1 MLALL
6 GLGIVLVLLFSIMTR
21 RMSPLVALIAVPFA
35 GALLGGF
42 APAATSAFVMEG
54 LRAVVPA
61 AAMLMFAVL
70 FFGIVSDAGMLD
82 PIIDHVIKVMGAS
95 PPRITTCTAALT
107 YLVYLDASGAVT
119 FMLLIPA
126 LLPLYDRLGMER
138 RVLACVLAMG
148 VGISF
153 LPWTGTMVRSAAVL
167 QIPATTLF
175 MPMAPVQ
182 IVGIACI
189 LFLAYLLGKK
199 EAKRLGLSG
208 KLSDISI
215 SPRALSEEQLALR
228 RPRMFWPNILVTL
241 TVIACMLLNW
251 LDAAVAFMLGMAAAL
266 VMNYPDVDMQRRR
279 VDAHAR
285 PAVMMASILLGAVV
299 FVGIMKG
306 TGMIQAMALAVVEN
320 MPQGMGRHIPFM
332 LGICGVPLSLFFDP
346 DSFYFGI
353 VPVLAEVYKTL
364 GGNPAH
370 IAQAAVLG
378 VHTVGFPV
386 SPLTPSTFLLVG
398 MCSLELGDHQRFT
411 IPFLWCCSIV
421 MVITAAL
428 LGVIPW

>member
-1 MLALL
+1 
-6 GLGIVLVLLFSIMTR
+6 
-21 RMSPLVALIAVPFA
+21 
-35 GALLGGF
+35 
-42 APAATSAFVMEG
+42 
-54 LRAVVPA
+54 
-61 AAMLMFAVL
+61 
-70 FFGIVSDAGMLD
+70 MLD
-82 PIIDHVIKVMGAS
+82 PIINHVIKIMGAS
-95 PPRITTCTAALT
+95 PQRITTCTAALT
-107 YLVYLDASGAVT
+107 YIVYLDASGAVT
-119 FMLLIPA
+119 FMMLIPA
-126 LLPLYDRLGMER
+126 LLPLYDRLGMDR
-138 RVLACVLAMG
+138 RILACVLAMG

-153 LPWTGTMVRSAAVL
+153 LPWTGTMVRSAAAL
-167 QIPATTLF
+167 QVPAITLF
-175 MPMAPVQ
+175 MPMIPVQ

-199 EAKRLGLSG
+199 EAKRLA
-208 KLSDISI
+208 ISI
-215 SPRALSEEQLALR
+215 NDNAISIPPRELSEEQLALR
-228 RPRMFWPNILVTL
+228 RPHMFWANILITL

-266 VMNYPDVDMQRRR
+266 IMNYPDVAMQRRR

-285 PAVMMASILLGAVV
+285 PAVMMASILLGAGV

-306 TGMIQAMALAVVEN
+306 TGTIQAMALAAVEN
-320 MPQGMGRHIPFM
+320 IPQDMIRHIPFV

-346 DSFYFGI
+346 DSFYFGV

-364 GGNPAH
+364 GGNPCH

-411 IPFLWCCSIV
+411 IPFLWCSSIV
-421 MVITAAL
+421 MVIAAAL
-428 LGVIPW
+428 FGVIPW

>member
-1 MLALL
+1 
-6 GLGIVLVLLFSIMTR
+6 
-21 RMSPLVALIAVPFA
+21 
-35 GALLGGF
+35 
-42 APAATSAFVMEG
+42 MEG

-82 PIIDHVIKVMGAS
+82 PIISRVINFMGGS

-107 YLVYLDASGAVT
+107 YIVYLDASGAVT

-167 QIPATTLF
+167 QVPATTLF
-175 MPMAPVQ
+175 MPMIPVQ
-182 IVGIACI
+182 LTGIAFM
-189 LFLAYLLGKK
+189 LFLAYLLGKR
-199 EAKRLGLSG
+199 EAKRLGLDSSG
-208 KLSDISI
+208 NGISI
-215 SPRALSEEQLALR
+215 APRELSEEQLALR
-228 RPRMFWPNILVTL
+228 RPRMFWPNIFITL

-251 LDAAVAFMLGMAAAL
+251 LDAAVSFMLGMAAAL
-266 VMNYPDVDMQRRR
+266 VVNYPDVDMQRRR

-285 PAVMMASILLGAVV
+285 PALMMASILLGAGV

-306 TGMIQAMALAVVEN
+306 TGMIQAMALAAVESI
-320 MPQGMGRHIPFM
+320 PQGMGRHIPLV
-332 LGICGVPLSLFFDP
+332 LGLCSVPLSLFFDP

-353 VPVLAEVYKTL
+353 VPVLAEVYKAL
-364 GGNPAH
+364 GGNPFH
-370 IAQAAVLG
+370 IAQAAMLG
-378 VHTVGFPV
+378 VHTVGFPI

-411 IPFLWCCSIV
+411 LPFLWCCSIV

>member
-1 MLALL
+1 MLALV
-6 GLGIVLVLLFSIMTR
+6 GLVIVLVLLASIMTR
-21 RMSPLVALIAVPFA
+21 RMSPLVALIVVPFA

-42 APAATSAFVMEG
+42 SPATASAFVMEG

-82 PIIDHVIKVMGAS
+82 PIIDRVIAIMGTS

-107 YLVYLDASGAVT
+107 YIVYLDASGAVT

-126 LLPLYDRLGMER
+126 LLPLYNRLGMER

-153 LPWTGTMVRSAAVL
+153 LPWTGTMVRSSAVL
-167 QIPATTLF
+167 QVPATTLF
-175 MPMAPVQ
+175 MPMIPVQ
-182 IVGIACI
+182 IAGIACM

-199 EAKRLGLSG
+199 EAKRLGLVGRG
-208 KLSDISI
+208 KLSIP
-215 SPRALSEEQLALR
+215 PRELSEEQLALR
-228 RPRMFWPNILVTL
+228 RPRMFWYNILLTL
-241 TVIACMLLNW
+241 AVIACMLLNL
-251 LDAAVAFMLGMAAAL
+251 LDPAVSFMLGMAAAL
-266 VMNYPDVDMQRRR
+266 VVNYPDVGMQRRR
-279 VDAHAR
+279 VDAHAK
-285 PAVMMASILLGAVV
+285 PALMMASILLGAGV

-306 TGMIQAMALAVVEN
+306 TGMIQAMALVVVDN
-320 MPQGMGRHIPFM
+320 LPQGMGRHIPFV

-346 DSFYFGI
+346 DSFYFGMM
-353 VPVLAEVYKTL
+353 PVLAEVYKAL
-364 GGNPAH
+364 GGNPFH

-398 MCSLELGDHQRFT
+398 LCSLEFGDHQRFT
-411 IPFLWCCSIV
+411 LPFLWFCSIV
-421 MVITAAL
+421 MVIVAAL